1 MVSGDLVICRRIFP
15 PVSRG
20 DAIEGVSG
28 SPGTGCLPGSTG
40 TPGPAHWAAQTGHF
54 EQSSRRNQAR
64 VRNRLEF
71 SGRCHF
77 VMVAGVGESRVV
89 GTGHAHLPGGT
100 GFNRDDFC
108 LASVPGMGSGPSLC
122 PEKSRRVRGRRLNET
137 GSCPERDLDPGYSR
151 NVAHSR
157 ERVCALLGRRKST
170 GCRQRLPASWAHTAV
185 PGPLTSVGN
194 SPAINSGSI
203 CGWSAAYKVLQ
214 IQGGIGEFR
223 IPYELLGP
231 ANRWRSSTGWGP
243 GT

>member
-1 MVSGDLVICRRIFP
+1 MPSGLNRNPRACSLGCANRSLR
-15 PVSRG
+15 
-20 DAIEGVSG
+20 AIKPTTSG
-28 SPGTGCLPGSTG
+28 P
-40 TPGPAHWAAQTGHF
+40 
-54 EQSSRRNQAR
+54 SS
-64 VRNRLEF
+64 EP
-71 SGRCHF
+71 
-77 VMVAGVGESRVV
+77 AGVFWSVPLRNGGGSGGE
-89 GTGHAHLPGGT
+89 PGGWYWPRPSPRGT

-170 GCRQRLPASWAHTAV
+170 GCRQRLRASWAHTAV